1 VQVIDVVTMRD
12 LLVVAVTIVATI
24 AVSLITIPRIGGTD
38 GDRVL
43 VVVARMLAM
52 QAPVVDVVDVALM
65 LNACVAA
72 RRAVDVVMI
81 AVDIVLHDEDLLER
95 RERRTV
101 RP

>member
-24 AVSLITIPRIGGTD
+24 AVSLLAVSGIGSTD